1 MYKTLDKKRRRGYA
15 RTQRNATQQ
24 SCCNLFSYKEKA
36 AHERTY
42 FWYALVSSFFLFV
55 IERRL
60 YEYW

>member
-1 MYKTLDKKRRRGYA
+1 MLERNATQRNA
-15 RTQRNATQQ
+15 TQRNATQQ

>member
-1 MYKTLDKKRRRGYA
+1 MLE
-15 RTQRNATQQ
+15 RNATQQ
-24 SCCNLFSYKEKA
+24 SCCILFSYKEKA